1 MQHKARHNVA
11 STEHM
16 IDYDRNSFMQ
26 DQLVRSRA
34 DWLRIAVERIGPV
47 AP

>member
-1 MQHKARHNVA
+1 MQRKARHNVT

-16 IDYDRNSFMQ
+16 VDYDRNSFMQ

-34 DWLRIAVERIGPV
+34 DWLHTAVEYPSS
-47 AP
+47 